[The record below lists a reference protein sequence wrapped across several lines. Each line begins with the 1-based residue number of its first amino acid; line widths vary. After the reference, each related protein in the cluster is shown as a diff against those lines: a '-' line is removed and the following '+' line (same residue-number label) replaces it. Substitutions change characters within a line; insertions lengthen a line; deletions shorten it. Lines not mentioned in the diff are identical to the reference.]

1 MRLVF
6 YFLLIYDL
14 FNNWIYLYIFVKL
27 FHCTG
32 MVYKIKLISIINV
45 LTKIYLI
52 FILIKKTNYKVRI
65 NIDMVRVKGLE
76 PL

>member
-1 MRLVF
+1 
-6 YFLLIYDL
+6 
-14 FNNWIYLYIFVKL
+14 
-27 FHCTG
+27 